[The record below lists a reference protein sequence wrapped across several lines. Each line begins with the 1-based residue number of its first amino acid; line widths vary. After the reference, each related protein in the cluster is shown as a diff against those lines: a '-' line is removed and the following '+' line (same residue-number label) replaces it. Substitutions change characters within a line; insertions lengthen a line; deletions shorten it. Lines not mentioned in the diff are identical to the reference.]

1 MNLSNRML
9 TDTKFSGTGLSDL
22 KLSDIETPALV
33 LDLDILEENMSVM
46 QSFLDGHPVKL
57 RPHFKTSKCVEIVK
71 RQLAKGAK
79 GITCSKLS
87 EAGILVEAGVPDI
100 LIANEIVQKSK
111 IERAA
116 GYAKKTRLTL
126 CADQKQNILDLNE
139 AAEKAGS
146 TIHIYIEF
154 DVGMNRCGVSTYEAF
169 YELAKLVSECPN
181 LRFEG
186 IQAYAGQ
193 LSHEENVAYKKEQ
206 ILAVEKKLTGLKQ
219 YVEDRGIKVNQIS
232 GGSTN
237 TSLLKAGHGVYTE
250 LQAGSYVYMDAAF
263 KNCSLPYQNSLFLL
277 TTVIS
282 RSPDRIILDAGAKG
296 LGLDQV
302 LPVCRGY
309 ETYKY
314 VVSEEHFGIYGSDLH
329 AKIGDQVWMIPG
341 HCCTTVNLY
350 PQMYVK
356 RGDRIVDIWKV
367 EGSLKSV

>member
-1 MNLSNRML
+1 MKLSN
-9 TDTKFSGTGLSDL
+9 L

-33 LDLDILEENMSVM
+33 LDLDILEENMKIL
-46 QSFLDGHPVKL
+46 QSFLDGQPVKL

-71 RQLAKGAK
+71 KQLAMGAK

-87 EAGILVEAGVPDI
+87 EAEVLTDAGVPDI
-100 LIANEIVQKSK
+100 LIANQIIQKSK

-116 GYAKKTRLTL
+116 EYAKRTRLTL
-126 CADQKQNILDLNE
+126 CADQKQNILDLDE
-139 AAEKAGS
+139 AAKKAGS

-169 YELAKLVSECPN
+169 YELARLVSRCPH
-181 LRFEG
+181 LSFEG

-193 LSHEENVAYKKEQ
+193 LSHEEDVEYKKAQ
-206 ILAVEKKLTGLKQ
+206 IIAIEEKLAGLKQ
-219 YVEDRGIKVNQIS
+219 YVEDRGIEVRQIS

-237 TSLLKAGHGVYTE
+237 TSLFKAGHGVYTE

-263 KNCSLPYQNSLFLL
+263 QNCSLPYRNSLFLL

-282 RSPDRIILDAGAKG
+282 KAPDRIILDAGAKG

-302 LPVCRGY
+302 LPICKGY
-309 ETYKY
+309 ENQKY
-314 VVSEEHFGIYGSDLH
+314 GVSEEHFGIYGSDLS
-329 AKIGDQVWMIPG
+329 AEIGDQVWMIPG

-356 RGDRIVDIWKV
+356 RGDRIVDIWTV
-367 EGSLKSV
+367 DGSLKSV